1 MADDIEVLI
10 TELRVDMK
18 RYESA
23 MRRQARLTET
33 TADKVER
40 RYQQMNRNITN
51 STNQMSKDVRR
62 AIVAIA
68 LGTGAREVVKYTDAW
83 ADLNNKLASSSQISG
98 VQAKSLNE
106 IQDAARESRAEISSY
121 VDLYSR
127 MLRVSGK
134 MAASEEDVARAT
146 QIVSRSFE
154 AGGAAASEQSAG
166 VMQLGQA
173 LNGILGGDELRS
185 VRENAPLLFEGIAKG
200 LGVTSDK
207 LKGMGAA
214 GELTGKKVFEA
225 ILKSGA
231 DIDAAFAVTIPRASD
246 ATVLAFDRLKVKVGE
261 YLNESGQV
269 AGISKTMGDAIN
281 FIADDVEGFGEAL
294 IVAGAAL
301 TGALGAQAALSI
313 VNGLNSIAVG
323 ATATARAMSILRAA
337 SAFMF
342 GPVGLIIGVAAAAGA
357 LAYMAI
363 QAGKTETPLERTR
376 SKLAAIGEEMDAID
390 ALLPAPFGAIKDG
403 AVDVLDAL
411 DPIPEKYRKIREEM
425 EATGKAARQGAI
437 DVATVRIIELNAEL
451 SKSADKMEELAA
463 LANSPVKA
471 FGGAENAA
479 RANGSRMLR
488 VSGKR
493 IAEEIELT
501 KELQAALARATEQR
515 GRLLD
520 APDSAF
526 KPKSTSTGGGG
537 GGEADKD
544 AVKAIDDLK
553 SAYRGQFESQR
564 EQIARVLEE
573 QLAAIDKA
581 GGSEAAKAA
590 LRTKANDLYSS
601 QLADIREA
609 DDKDFDAFV
618 DREVEK
624 SKIKADQAK
633 SEQDI
638 ISDLMDRRDE
648 LAGFTI
654 GIIEREY
661 EARREAIENEI
672 KDAARKSEAIRL
684 LEEEQAATV
693 ADIRAQLLG
702 EGEYSDSEA
711 ERVRA
716 AGEAKLEALKEGLEE
731 EAITREEYAI
741 RRLELEQAT
750 EDQLAEI
757 RATSMQMQLAAGE
770 QLFGGLA
777 GLAKT
782 FAGEQSGIYKA
793 MFAIEKAASIASS
806 IIAIQTGVARALS
819 LPFPANIAAGATVA
833 ALGAGVV
840 ATIASTAAN
849 FADGGVD
856 IRGPGTG
863 RSDSIAANLSR
874 GESVITAS
882 GTAANR
888 GILAAINA
896 GANVENMIGA
906 SRGISSVSIGST
918 QLVVQ
923 GDIGTAE
930 TLAALQESLNRRDA
944 DIEETVMS
952 AVRRNRVQ
960 TVARHRR

>member
-146 QIVSRSFE
+146 QIVTRSFK

-479 RANGSRMLR
+479 RANG
-488 VSGKR
+488 R

>member
-146 QIVSRSFE
+146 QIVTRSFK

-479 RANGSRMLR
+479 RANG
-488 VSGKR
+488 R

-793 MFAIEKAASIASS
+793 MFAIEKAASIASA

>member
-479 RANGSRMLR
+479 RANG
-488 VSGKR
+488 R

-793 MFAIEKAASIASS
+793 LFAIEKAASIASA

>member
-479 RANGSRMLR
+479 RANG
-488 VSGKR
+488 R

>member
-1 MADDIEVLI
+1 
-10 TELRVDMK
+10 
-18 RYESA
+18 
-23 MRRQARLTET
+23 
-33 TADKVER
+33 
-40 RYQQMNRNITN
+40 
-51 STNQMSKDVRR
+51 
-62 AIVAIA
+62 
-68 LGTGAREVVKYTDAW
+68 
-83 ADLNNKLASSSQISG
+83 
-98 VQAKSLNE
+98 
-106 IQDAARESRAEISSY
+106 
-121 VDLYSR
+121 
-127 MLRVSGK
+127 
-134 MAASEEDVARAT
+134 
-146 QIVSRSFE
+146 
-154 AGGAAASEQSAG
+154 
-166 VMQLGQA
+166 MQLGQA
-173 LNGILGGDELRS
+173 LNGILGGDELKS

-479 RANGSRMLR
+479 RANG
-488 VSGKR
+488 R

-618 DREVEK
+618 DREVE
-624 SKIKADQAK
+624 
-633 SEQDI
+633 
-638 ISDLMDRRDE
+638 
-648 LAGFTI
+648 
-654 GIIEREY
+654 
-661 EARREAIENEI
+661 
-672 KDAARKSEAIRL
+672 
-684 LEEEQAATV
+684 
-693 ADIRAQLLG
+693 RA
-702 EGEYSDSEA
+702 
-711 ERVRA
+711 
-716 AGEAKLEALKEGLEE
+716 
-731 EAITREEYAI
+731 
-741 RRLELEQAT
+741 
-750 EDQLAEI
+750 
-757 RATSMQMQLAAGE
+757 
-770 QLFGGLA
+770 
-777 GLAKT
+777 
-782 FAGEQSGIYKA
+782 
-793 MFAIEKAASIASS
+793 
-806 IIAIQTGVARALS
+806 
-819 LPFPANIAAGATVA
+819 N
-833 ALGAGVV
+833 
-840 ATIASTAAN
+840 
-849 FADGGVD
+849 
-856 IRGPGTG
+856 
-863 RSDSIAANLSR
+863 
-874 GESVITAS
+874 
-882 GTAANR
+882 
-888 GILAAINA
+888 
-896 GANVENMIGA
+896 
-906 SRGISSVSIGST
+906 
-918 QLVVQ
+918 
-923 GDIGTAE
+923 
-930 TLAALQESLNRRDA
+930 
-944 DIEETVMS
+944 
-952 AVRRNRVQ
+952 
-960 TVARHRR
+960 

>member
-146 QIVSRSFE
+146 QIVTRSFK

-479 RANGSRMLR
+479 RANG
-488 VSGKR
+488 R

-711 ERVRA
+711 DRVRA

>member
-23 MRRQARLTET
+23 MRRQARLTEQ
-33 TADKVER
+33 TAGQVEK
-40 RYQQMNRNITN
+40 RYSQMNRRISQ
-51 STNQMSKDVRR
+51 STSQMSRDVRR

-68 LGTGAREVVKYTDAW
+68 LGAGAREVTQYADAW
-83 ADLNNKLASSSQISG
+83 VDLNNKLASSSQISG
-98 VQAKSLNE
+98 IQAKSLNE

-146 QIVSRSFE
+146 QIVTRSFK

-281 FIADDVEGFGEAL
+281 VAADNVDMLADAFI
-294 IVAGAAL
+294 IAGAAV
-301 TGALGAQAALSI
+301 TGALGAQAAVTVIASL
-313 VNGLNSIAVG
+313 NGIAVG
-323 ATATARAMSILRAA
+323 ATATARAMALLRAS
-337 SAFMF
+337 SAFLL
-342 GPVGLIIGVAAAAGA
+342 GPAGLIIGVATLAAGLAYLAIHGAKAAKEFEAVRATATTAGSALKEFNKEAAPEVLQKHAADLSKIKEQYYGIAAAASAAAEAEKERRVEALLAERQAASDSRDKLVTRRGSSSFKRAGNLGERKALDADIA
-357 LAYMAI
+357 LADELLKKYDEAI
-363 QAGKTETPLERTR
+363 IAAGNTSIP
-376 SKLAAIGEEMDAID
+376 AI
-390 ALLPAPFGAIKDG
+390 
-403 AVDVLDAL
+403 
-411 DPIPEKYRKIREEM
+411 
-425 EATGKAARQGAI
+425 
-437 DVATVRIIELNAEL
+437 
-451 SKSADKMEELAA
+451 S
-463 LANSPVKA
+463 
-471 FGGAENAA
+471 
-479 RANGSRMLR
+479 
-488 VSGKR
+488 
-493 IAEEIELT
+493 
-501 KELQAALARATEQR
+501 KEL
-515 GRLLD
+515 G
-520 APDSAF
+520 PG
-526 KPKSTSTGGGG
+526 TGGGG
-537 GGEADKD
+537 GGEVDKKG
-544 AVKAIDDLK
+544 VDDLR
-553 SAYRGQFESQR
+553 SAYNAMFDSNR
-564 EQIARVLEE
+564 EAVAREKKERLDM
-573 QLAAIDKA
+573 IDASGK
-581 GGSEAAKAA
+581 SEAEKAQM
-590 LRTKANDLYSS
+590 RTQANDIYSAE
-601 QLADIREA
+601 LAKIREA
-609 DDKDFDAFV
+609 EASDFDAFV
-618 DREVEK
+618 DQELQKQKLRDD
-624 SKIKADQAK
+624 AAK
-633 SEQDI
+633 QEQDI
-638 ISDLMDRRDE
+638 IADLMNRRDE
-648 LAGFTI
+648 LAGHTI
-654 GIIEREY
+654 AIIDREY

-672 KDAARKSEAIRL
+672 KDAGRKAEAIAL
-684 LEEEQAATV
+684 LEAEQAATV

-741 RRLELEQAT
+741 RKLELEQAT

-782 FAGEQSGIYKA
+782 FAGEQSGIYKVL
-793 MFAIEKAASIASS
+793 FAIEKAAAIASA

-819 LPFPANIAAGATVA
+819 LPFPANIAAGAAVA
-833 ALGAGVV
+833 AQGAGVV

-960 TVARHRR
+960 TVARHLR

>member
-146 QIVSRSFE
+146 QIVTRSFK

-173 LNGILGGDELRS
+173 LNGILGGDELKS

-479 RANGSRMLR
+479 RANG
-488 VSGKR
+488 R

-793 MFAIEKAASIASS
+793 LFAIEKAAAIASA

>member
-1 MADDIEVLI
+1 M
-10 TELRVDMK
+10 
-18 RYESA
+18 
-23 MRRQARLTET
+23 
-33 TADKVER
+33 
-40 RYQQMNRNITN
+40 
-51 STNQMSKDVRR
+51 
-62 AIVAIA
+62 
-68 LGTGAREVVKYTDAW
+68 
-83 ADLNNKLASSSQISG
+83 
-98 VQAKSLNE
+98 
-106 IQDAARESRAEISSY
+106 
-121 VDLYSR
+121 
-127 MLRVSGK
+127 
-134 MAASEEDVARAT
+134 
-146 QIVSRSFE
+146 
-154 AGGAAASEQSAG
+154 
-166 VMQLGQA
+166 
-173 LNGILGGDELRS
+173 
-185 VRENAPLLFEGIAKG
+185 
-200 LGVTSDK
+200 
-207 LKGMGAA
+207 
-214 GELTGKKVFEA
+214 TGKKVFEA

-479 RANGSRMLR
+479 RANG
-488 VSGKR
+488 R

-711 ERVRA
+711 DRVRA
-716 AGEAKLEALKEGLEE
+716 AGEAKLEAMAANFSEE
-731 EAITREEYAI
+731 EQLTEEYKARI
-741 RRLELEQAT
+741 LEIEQST

-782 FAGEQSGIYKA
+782 FAGEQSGIYKVL
-793 MFAIEKAASIASS
+793 FAIEKAAAIASA

-819 LPFPANIAAGATVA
+819 LPFPANIAAGAAVA
-833 ALGAGVV
+833 AQGAGVV

>member
-1 MADDIEVLI
+1 MADDIEVLV

-18 RYESA
+18 RYEAS

-106 IQDAARESRAEISSY
+106 IQDAARDSRSEIEPY
-121 VDLYSR
+121 VNLYSR
-127 MLRVSGK
+127 LLRVSGK
-134 MAASEEDVARAT
+134 LAASQEDVSRAT
-146 QIVSRSFE
+146 QIVTRSFK
-154 AGGAAASEQSAG
+154 AGGAASSEQAAG

-207 LKGMGAA
+207 LKEMGARS
-214 GELTGKKVFEA
+214 ELTGKKVFDA
-225 ILKSGA
+225 ILKSGE

-261 YLNESGQV
+261 YLNEGGQV
-269 AGISKTMGDAIN
+269 AGISQTMGDAIN

-390 ALLPAPFGAIKDG
+390 ALLPAPFGAMKDG

-451 SKSADKMEELAA
+451 SKSAEKMEELAA

-471 FGGAENAA
+471 FGGAETAA
-479 RANGSRMLR
+479 RANE
-488 VSGKR
+488 R

-515 GRLLD
+515 GRLLE

-537 GGEADKD
+537 GGEADKET
-544 AVKAIDDLK
+544 VKAIDDLK

-581 GGSEAAKAA
+581 GGAEATKAA

-661 EARREAIENEI
+661 EARRTAIEEEI
-672 KDAARKSEAIRL
+672 KDAGRKAEAIAI
-684 LEEEQAATV
+684 LEEEQAATT
-693 ADIRAQLLG
+693 AQIREELLG
-702 EGEYSDSEA
+702 TGEFSDKEA
-711 ERVRA
+711 DRVRA

-741 RRLELEQAT
+741 RKLELEQAT
-750 EDQLAEI
+750 ENQLAEI

-782 FAGEQSGIYKA
+782 FAGEQSGIYKVL
-793 MFAIEKAASIASS
+793 FAIEKAASIASA

-819 LPFPANIAAGATVA
+819 LPFPANIAAGAAVA
-833 ALGAGVV
+833 AQGAGVV

-896 GANVENMIGA
+896 GANVEAALG
-906 SRGISSVSIGST
+906 SQRGGSSVSIGST
-918 QLVVQ
+918 HLIIQ
-923 GDIGTAE
+923 GDVGTQAS
-930 TLAALQESLNRRDA
+930 LDAIQAALARRDA
-944 DIEETVMS
+944 ELEDSVSSIVFRDKINSTPRH
-952 AVRRNRVQ
+952 RRNR
-960 TVARHRR
+960 T

>member
-146 QIVSRSFE
+146 QIVTRSFK

-173 LNGILGGDELRS
+173 LNGILGGDELKS

-479 RANGSRMLR
+479 RANG
-488 VSGKR
+488 R

-793 MFAIEKAASIASS
+793 LFAIEKAASIASA

>member
-146 QIVSRSFE
+146 QIVTRSFK

-173 LNGILGGDELRS
+173 LNGILGGDELKS

-479 RANGSRMLR
+479 RANG
-488 VSGKR
+488 R

-661 EARREAIENEI
+661 EARRTAIEEEI
-672 KDAARKSEAIRL
+672 KDAGRKAEAIAL
-684 LEEEQAATV
+684 LEAEQAATV

-711 ERVRA
+711 DRVRA
-716 AGEAKLEALKEGLEE
+716 AGEAKLEAMAANFSEE
-731 EAITREEYAI
+731 EQLTEEYKARI
-741 RRLELEQAT
+741 LEIEQST

-793 MFAIEKAASIASS
+793 LFAIEKAASIASA

-819 LPFPANIAAGATVA
+819 LPFPANIAAGAIVA
-833 ALGAGVV
+833 AQGAGVV

>member
-146 QIVSRSFE
+146 QIVTRSFK

-173 LNGILGGDELRS
+173 LNGILGGDELKS

-479 RANGSRMLR
+479 RANG
-488 VSGKR
+488 R

-793 MFAIEKAASIASS
+793 MFAIEKAASIASA

>member
-146 QIVSRSFE
+146 QIVTRSFK

-479 RANGSRMLR
+479 RANG
-488 VSGKR
+488 R

-793 MFAIEKAASIASS
+793 LFAIEKAASIASA

>member
-146 QIVSRSFE
+146 QIVTRSFK

-479 RANGSRMLR
+479 RANG
-488 VSGKR
+488 R

-793 MFAIEKAASIASS
+793 LFAIEKAAAIASA

>member
-23 MRRQARLTET
+23 MRRQARLTEQ
-33 TADKVER
+33 TAGQVEK
-40 RYQQMNRNITN
+40 RYSQMNRRISQ
-51 STNQMSKDVRR
+51 STSQMSRDVRR

-68 LGTGAREVVKYTDAW
+68 LGAGAREVTQYADAW
-83 ADLNNKLASSSQISG
+83 VDLNNKLASSSQISG
-98 VQAKSLNE
+98 IQAKSLNE

-146 QIVSRSFE
+146 QIVTRSFK
-154 AGGAAASEQSAG
+154 AGGAAASEQSSG

-173 LNGILGGDELRS
+173 LNGLLGGDELKS

-261 YLNESGQV
+261 YLNEGGQV

-281 FIADDVEGFGEAL
+281 VAADNVDMLADAFI
-294 IVAGAAL
+294 IAGAAV
-301 TGALGAQAALSI
+301 TGALGAQAAVTVIASL
-313 VNGLNSIAVG
+313 NGIAVG

-479 RANGSRMLR
+479 RANG
-488 VSGKR
+488 R

-515 GRLLD
+515 GRLLE

-537 GGEADKD
+537 GGGGEADKD
-544 AVKAIDDLK
+544 ALKAIDDLK

-581 GGSEAAKAA
+581 GGAEATKAA
-590 LRTKANDLYSS
+590 LRTKANDLYLS

-661 EARREAIENEI
+661 EARRTAIEEEI
-672 KDAARKSEAIRL
+672 KDAGRKAEAIAL
-684 LEEEQAATV
+684 LEAEQAATV

-711 ERVRA
+711 DRVRA

-741 RRLELEQAT
+741 RKLELEQAT

-782 FAGEQSGIYKA
+782 FAGEQSGIYKVL
-793 MFAIEKAASIASS
+793 FAIEKAAAIASA

-819 LPFPANIAAGATVA
+819 LPFPANIAAGAAVA
-833 ALGAGVV
+833 AQGAGVV

-944 DIEETVMS
+944 DIEETVIS